1 MEPYYYNHMT
11 KSQQAAYHSILAG
24 VKKLADEIQI
34 PALAGEEL
42 YNVFFQMRLD
52 HPEIFW
58 VISFKYR
65 YYKDSPN
72 LIFIPEYLF
81 DKNKIREHQKAMEA
95 RMEKLVRP
103 AMKLSQ
109 WEKEKYVHDF
119 ICENVRYDKLKKPYS
134 HEIIGPLGQ
143 GVGVCEGIAKAVKV
157 LLDALGVW
165 CMIAICGN
173 NPEKGIKYRHTWNI
187 VKTEGTYYHL
197 DATFDNS
204 LGADHH
210 NSEIR
215 YDYFNLDDQQI
226 FRDHQPL
233 IAPAPSCTD
242 HDHFYYKEKKL
253 SFTKKEDV
261 YKRSLQAAK
270 KGKVL
275 IFHWRGGYLTR
286 EVLDELLELIRKAGA
301 ERNKTARVSINWP
314 QAVIRLEYTDT
325 QLPEKI
331 SLEEANEGERQ

>member
-1 MEPYYYNHMT
+1 MEQYYYNHMN
-11 KSQQAAYHSILAG
+11 KAQQAAYHSILSG
-24 VKKLADEIQI
+24 VKNLADEFQI
-34 PALAGEEL
+34 PALEGEEL

-58 VISFKYR
+58 VSSYKYR

-81 DKNKIREHQKAMEA
+81 DKKKICEHQKAMTA
-95 RMEKLVRP
+95 RVEKLIRP
-103 AMKLSQ
+103 AQKLSE

-119 ICENVRYDKLKKPYS
+119 ICENIRYDKLKKSYS

-165 CMIAICGN
+165 CVIAICGN
-173 NPEKGIKYRHTWNI
+173 NPET
-187 VKTEGTYYHL
+187 
-197 DATFDNS
+197 
-204 LGADHH
+204 
-210 NSEIR
+210 SEIR
-215 YDYFNLDDQQI
+215 YDYFNLDDSQI
-226 FRDHQPL
+226 FRDHEPL
-233 IAPAPSCTD
+233 IAPAPYCGD
-242 HDHFYYKEKKL
+242 HEHFYYKEKKL

-275 IFHWRGGYLTR
+275 IFHWRGGYLTK
-286 EVLDELLELIRKAGA
+286 EVLKELLELIRKAGD
-301 ERNKTARVSINWP
+301 EKDKTAMVSINWP
-314 QAVIRLEYTDT
+314 QAVIRVQYTDMQVQESVT
-325 QLPEKI
+325 I
-331 SLEEANEGERQ
+331 EEANEGEK